1 MEVPAG
7 GVLGYVGPRV
17 RASSGCGVRN
27 GGGVRAAHSENREA
41 VGRDRDWRRSFVEDF
56 CELDLVA
63 GMPRA
68 SLRVL
73 GWMIVCQPAV
83 QSAQQIMEEL
93 SLSAG
98 SVSTAVN
105 ALHDEGLLER
115 VTRTGDRHV
124 YYRLRAQGWDRVLKE
139 RFRSL
144 GEVRRAADR
153 ALQASGGEADQ
164 RLHELR
170 DLYGRMESGLSE
182 LLARRPTPIRRDV

>member
-1 MEVPAG
+1 MKMSQAEHTAKV
-7 GVLGYVGPRV
+7 VG
-17 RASSGCGVRN
+17 N
-27 GGGVRAAHSENREA
+27 
-41 VGRDRDWRRSFVEDF
+41 RDWRRSFVEDF
-56 CELDLVA
+56 CQLDIVA

-83 QSAQQIMEEL
+83 QSARQIMEEL

-98 SVSTAVN
+98 SVSAAVN
-105 ALHDEGLLER
+105 ALHDEGLLDR
-115 VTRTGDRHV
+115 MTRTGDRHV
-124 YYRLRAQGWDRVLKE
+124 YYRLRVQGWDHVLTQ

-164 RLHELR
+164 RLRELR
-170 DLYGRMESGLSE
+170 ELYGRIEFGLSE
-182 LLARRPTPIRRDV
+182 LLARKPTPFQRNV

>member
-1 MEVPAG
+1 MKT
-7 GVLGYVGPRV
+7 
-17 RASSGCGVRN
+17 
-27 GGGVRAAHSENREA
+27 AHSEQTEGLER
-41 VGRDRDWRRSFVEDF
+41 GRNWRRSFVEDF
-56 CELDLVA
+56 CELDVVV

-98 SVSTAVN
+98 SVSAAVN
-105 ALHDEGLLER
+105 ALHDDGLLDR

-124 YYRLRAQGWDRVLKE
+124 YYRLRAQGWDRVLTQ

-153 ALQASGGEADQ
+153 ALEASGGEADQ
-164 RLHELR
+164 RLRELR
-170 DLYGRMESGLSE
+170 DLYGRIEFGLSE
-182 LLARRPTPIRRDV
+182 LLARRPRPIRRND

>member
-1 MEVPAG
+1 VTT
-7 GVLGYVGPRV
+7 
-17 RASSGCGVRN
+17 
-27 GGGVRAAHSENREA
+27 AHSEHKDGLE
-41 VGRDRDWRRSFVEDF
+41 RDRDWRRSFVEEF

-73 GWMIVCQPAV
+73 GWMIVCQPPV

-98 SVSTAVN
+98 SVSAAVN
-105 ALHDEGLLER
+105 ALQDDELLDR

-124 YYRLRAQGWDRVLKE
+124 YYRLRAQGWDRVLKQ

-153 ALQASGGEADQ
+153 ALEASGGEADQ
-164 RLHELR
+164 RLRELR
-170 DLYGRMESGLSE
+170 DLYRRMEFGLSE
-182 LLARRPTPIRRDV
+182 LLASRPTPIRRND

>member
-1 MEVPAG
+1 MKT
-7 GVLGYVGPRV
+7 
-17 RASSGCGVRN
+17 
-27 GGGVRAAHSENREA
+27 AHSEQTEGLER
-41 VGRDRDWRRSFVEDF
+41 GRNWRRSFVEDF

-98 SVSTAVN
+98 SVSGAVN
-105 ALHDEGLLER
+105 ALHDDGLLDR
-115 VTRTGDRHV
+115 VSRSGDRHV
-124 YYRLRAQGWDRVLKE
+124 YYRLRAQGWDRVLKQ

-153 ALQASGGEADQ
+153 ALQASGGEADE
-164 RLHELR
+164 RLLELR
-170 DLYGRMESGLSE
+170 DLFGRIEYGLSE
-182 LLARRPTPIRRDV
+182 LLARRPTPVRRND